1 MLGMMTERD
10 IRQAIRHHRR
20 RVMAFAAILRFF
32 DRHPHI
38 PAIPTIEGPRI
49 TTGEARVSYAIHRR
63 AHSQRCRQLGD
74 LARSATGGALWVN
87 GLLWFDGTAPILA
100 APIPAPIRNGE

>member
-1 MLGMMTERD
+1 MLGIMTERD

-63 AHSQRCRQLGD
+63 AHSQRCRQLGALD
-74 LARSATGGALWVN
+74 RSSSGGALYVS
-87 GLLWFDGTAPILA
+87 GTLWLAGGQPIEAPAHALA
-100 APIPAPIRNGE
+100 AE